1 MAWPVGCR
9 APRVPDPQLL
19 IIRHRPD
26 YDILVDNLLLLKTI
40 RVKRLTQ
47 RETRGADARPRPRRQ
62 QCAL

>member
-19 IIRHRPD
+19 IVRHRPD
-26 YDILVDNLLLLKTI
+26 YDIPVDKLLLLKTI
-40 RVKRLTQ
+40 RDKRPTQ
-47 RETRGADARPRPRRQ
+47 RGTRGADARPRPRRQ

>member
-19 IIRHRPD
+19 IVRHRPD
-26 YDILVDNLLLLKTI
+26 YDILIVKLLLLKTI
-40 RVKRLTQ
+40 RLTQ
-47 RETRGADARPRPRRQ
+47 RGTRGADARPRPRRQ